1 MTDRSQMMQ
10 SPAYAALSPAG
21 RKVLAAIERE
31 VERGGG
37 VVVISFADFAR
48 RCDVSHSAAYSG
60 LKQVALLGF
69 ASVETGPRPRRIH
82 TIRLRDNWQGID
94 ADEARRLARE
104 RMPIEE
110 YAQTLPNLTA
120 VTSNLFDLIS
130 ARQLVLY
137 PDAEMRLSISR
148 AIIVESARGWRLDK
162 MKQNAQDRHH
172 RCAVDG
178 VPRRG
183 A

>member
-69 ASVETGPRPRRIH
+69 ASAETGPRPRRIH

-94 ADEARRLARE
+94 ADEARRLHLQARLPKQQQAVPKPVKPRSIRRPAPSLP
-104 RMPIEE
+104 RMPW
-110 YAQTLPNLTA
+110 
-120 VTSNLFDLIS
+120 DD
-130 ARQLVLY
+130 AR
-137 PDAEMRLSISR
+137 
-148 AIIVESARGWRLDK
+148 
-162 MKQNAQDRHH
+162 
-172 RCAVDG
+172 
-178 VPRRG
+178 
-183 A
+183 